1 MPPRAQS
8 QSPRA
13 QLQTPNM
20 KYSSL
25 INSTKEIARLSRAVL
40 FHEYYGDDALTL
52 ATEECLLHDTIV
64 KGKILSEDDADK
76 FIKSLDDIRK
86 SLSTDVEAAY
96 NGDPAASS
104 FDEIICC
111 YPVMK
116 ALMNY
121 RVAHEFYKMGVDLIP
136 RLLTE
141 MAHSETGIDI
151 HPGAQIGDYFTIDH
165 GTGVV
170 IGETTII
177 GNNVKLYQGVTLG
190 AKSFPLDDK
199 GNPIKGIPRH
209 PILEDGVIVYAN
221 STILGRITIGKNAV
235 IGGNVWVTRDIAPGE
250 KVTQYKG

>member
-1 MPPRAQS
+1 
-8 QSPRA
+8 
-13 QLQTPNM
+13 M
-20 KYSSL
+20 KYSSI
-25 INSTKEIARLSRAVL
+25 INTTTEIVRLSRAVL

-52 ATEECLLHDTIV
+52 ATEERLLHDTLV
-64 KGKILSEDDADK
+64 KGMILSAEDADL
-76 FIKSLDDIRK
+76 FIQNLDEIRNSLQ
-86 SLSTDVEAAY
+86 TDVEAAY
-96 NGDPAASS
+96 NGDPAAKSY
-104 FDEIICC
+104 DEIICC
-111 YPVMK
+111 YPVIK

-121 RVAHEFYKMGVDLIP
+121 RVAHELYKMNVSLAP
-136 RLLTE
+136 RLITE

-190 AKSFPLDDK
+190 AKSFPLDAD

-209 PILEDGVIVYAN
+209 PILQDGVIVYAN

-235 IGGNVWVTRDIAPGE
+235 IGGNVWVTHDVEEGG
-250 KVTQYKG
+250 KVTQTTHN